1 MNDQGI
7 REALLDLAKS
17 LPDSRER
24 KQRETDLKKQRESLN
39 AISKSLISVD
49 FNSDRSLDLIKGYI
63 ADYGRFLYSE
73 ISDFIYNIE
82 DAERKNLLQNI
93 EKILSLCDKDDYGMI
108 LKLYDHVNL
117 AINQLSN
124 LKQSEEEFNLR
135 FGGLF
140 KQEIKPI
147 VDRVQG
153 NVHDEIQGES
163 KGIINQL
170 ISIVSIFTAIAFIV
184 FGGITSLN
192 NIFRGINKAPIL
204 KLCILGS
211 IWGLCLLNLIAL
223 FMYFIFKLVKSDEK
237 GIIRNDK
244 VIRTGNIILS
254 IVLTISSALYFVII
268 YNGSWFHDW
277 IIKNANCMI
286 VVPTIAI
293 TILFCTILQSI
304 VDHYKKR
311 KTDRENRQP

>member
-1 MNDQGI
+1 MNTDNRNPLENTLKEMSDPVSKSSKIEIALNDQTNSLRELCELFPSDEI
-7 REALLDLAKS
+7 NAAEALEKINEYFSHND
-17 LPDSRER
+17 
-24 KQRETDLKKQRESLN
+24 
-39 AISKSLISVD
+39 
-49 FNSDRSLDLIKGYI
+49 
-63 ADYGRFLYSE
+63 RFLYSE
-73 ISDFIYNIE
+73 ISGFIYKLNE
-82 DAERKNLLQNI
+82 QEQLSFLQNI
-93 EKILSLCDKDDYGMI
+93 RSVLLIAKDNKYYLNI

-124 LKQSEEEFNLR
+124 LKQSEEEFNSR
-135 FGGLF
+135 FAELF
-140 KQEIKPI
+140 KQKIEPI
-147 VDRVQG
+147 VDGVQKKA
-153 NVHDEIQGES
+153 HDEIQGES

-244 VIRTGNIILS
+244 VIRTGNIILFL
-254 IVLTISSALYFVII
+254 VLVISSTLYFVIN
-268 YNGSWFHDW
+268 YNGSWFRDW
-277 IIKNANCMI
+277 IMKNANCTI
-286 VVPTIAI
+286 VVI
-293 TILFCTILQSI
+293 TISITVIFFGVLQSI
-304 VDHYKKR
+304 IDHYKKK
-311 KTDRENRQP
+311 KTD